1 MIFTWFGP
9 MPAPGLERT
18 SPGAGRDSTTAR
30 HNHDL
35 VFTLLIDDV
44 LAICNFSAFP
54 SVALTDAVISVVIG
68 G

>member
-18 SPGAGRDSTTAR
+18 SPSAGRDSTTAR

-54 SVALTDAVISVVIG
+54 SIALTDAVISVVIG